1 MPDESAPPPEPTHE
15 PRGPDA
21 LADAL
26 QRVAEAL
33 DFLSH
38 LAASEFDRLKL
49 RLRQL
54 AVRAIVAA
62 AGIVVLLAIL
72 VSATGLL
79 LEGIAES
86 IAQLCGGRIWLGALI
101 TGGGV
106 LMLGAAALAIGL
118 WSWQKSAFEA
128 TREKFAARKRR
139 ERARF
144 GRSVDP
150 ASDPVHRTS
159 SDTADE
165 VR

>member
-26 QRVAEAL
+26 HRVAEAL

-38 LAASEFDRLKL
+38 LAAAELDRLKL
-49 RLRQL
+49 RLRRL
-54 AVRAIVAA
+54 AVWAIVAA
-62 AGIVVLLAIL
+62 AGIVVLLAVL

-79 LEGIAES
+79 LAGIAES
-86 IAQLCGGRIWLGALI
+86 VAQLCGGRMWLGALI

-106 LMLGAAALAIGL
+106 LLLGAVALAIGL

-128 TREKFAARKRR
+128 TREKYSSRKRR
-139 ERARF
+139 ERAKF

-150 ASDPVHRTS
+150 ESDPVHRTS